1 MKTIIKITKQEALDA
16 WKDINYDK
24 VKGKDIIVEIEESFT
39 STIRYAFNPTIPA
52 VNQCLVCKQYVGNL
66 IAHVCGGSQP
76 NTCTT
81 YTTC

>member
-52 VNQCLVCKQYVGNL
+52 VNQCVLCGEYTGNA
-66 IAHVCGGSQP
+66 IHHCRG
-76 NTCTT
+76 
-81 YTTC
+81 